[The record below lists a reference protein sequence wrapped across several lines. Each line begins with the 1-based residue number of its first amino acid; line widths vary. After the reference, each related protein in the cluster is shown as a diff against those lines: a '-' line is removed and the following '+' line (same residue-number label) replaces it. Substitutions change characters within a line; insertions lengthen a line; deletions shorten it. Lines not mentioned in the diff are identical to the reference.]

1 MAKKQIIVP
10 QILKGTREFGPE
22 EMQKRSS
29 VMQKMIEVFARFGY
43 AAIETPIL
51 NPAETILGKY
61 GEEGDRLTYAWEDNG
76 GRRNAAPDQCPRPV
90 GRVVGGNL
98 RTLPLR
104 LQPYT

>member
-22 EMQKRSS
+22 ETQKRSS

-76 GRRNAAPDQCPRPV
+76 GGRNALPYDLTVPGA
-90 GRVVGGNL
+90 RVLGGKWG
-98 RTLPLR
+98 
-104 LQPYT
+104 